1 MIKYLSSHE
10 YIRIED
16 AEPAVGYVGISA
28 YAAAQL
34 GNIVYVDM
42 PAEGD
47 EVSKGEEF
55 GAIESVKAA
64 SDLYSPVTGEVL
76 AINEAL
82 EDNPRLVGQDP
93 VANWIIKVS
102 ISDSA
107 ELDDLLD
114 QAAYD
119 ALCAAEKH

>member
-1 MIKYLSSHE
+1 MIKYLKSHE

-16 AEPAVGYVGISA
+16 AEPQVGYVGISA

-42 PAEGD
+42 PLEGD
-47 EVSKGEEF
+47 EVTKGEEF

-76 AINEAL
+76 AAHDAL

-93 VANWIIKVS
+93 MA
-102 ISDSA
+102 ISAPS